1 MPFSRSRTIYSFAA
15 VLALSSVSRVIPTT
29 TTTITRRVSS
39 IAPRPP
45 SSPLPVADFSVP
57 ITASAPRSKA
67 KKSLLRAL
75 RESQAAQAGGNFTTV
90 LAGSDFDEEYLT
102 NVKFGE
108 QEFMLIVDTGSS
120 DTWAPQVGY
129 ACFNLDNKPVA
140 QSQCAFGSAG
150 FNSSASTTFTVDP
163 GTNFDIEYADGE
175 FLSGTVGFETVTVGG
190 LAVKQ
195 QEIGVVNKAAWDGD
209 GFNSGLI
216 GFASPNL
223 TFVFNGTNP
232 DNDDT
237 QIPYNPF
244 FYSAVQQG
252 LVSHPFLSV
261 ALDRGSFAAE
271 NSSNLD
277 QNLGFISFGGI
288 APVDVIPT
296 TAITVPIQGYD
307 AATFT
312 PKNGS
317 TGVTYFYYSVDV
329 ELMSFTGNH
338 EIFGTT
344 NNIILDSGTT
354 LDYVPTDVADAFA
367 AAFDPPAIKDNDF
380 GVYTVVCTATVPEFT
395 VTIGGVTFTVDPAD
409 NLFPLGIQDDDGNEL
424 CASGTFDGG
433 PSTGAEGNV
442 FILGDTFLHN
452 VIATFNIETDEIT
465 LTQRAPYTSG
475 GSDMKR
481 RAPSSVRRRS
491 V

>member
-1 MPFSRSRTIYSFAA
+1 M
-15 VLALSSVSRVIPTT
+15 
-29 TTTITRRVSS
+29 
-39 IAPRPP
+39 
-45 SSPLPVADFSVP
+45 
-57 ITASAPRSKA
+57 
-67 KKSLLRAL
+67 RAL
-75 RESQAAQAGGNFTTV
+75 KESQAAQAGGNFTTV
-90 LAGSDFDEEYLT
+90 LTGSDFDEEYLT
-102 NVKFGE
+102 NVVFGE
-108 QEFMLIVDTGSS
+108 QEFMLIGDTGSS
-120 DTWAPQVGY
+120 NTWAPQVGY

-150 FNSSASTTFTVDP
+150 FNSSASTTFTVGP
-163 GTNFDIEYADGE
+163 GTNFNIEYANRE

-223 TFVFNGTNP
+223 MFVFNGANP
-232 DNDDT
+232 DDDDT
-237 QIPYNPF
+237 QILYNPF

-261 ALDRGSFAAE
+261 ALDQGSFTTE
-271 NSSNLD
+271 NNSDLD
-277 QNLGFISFGGI
+277 QNLRFILFGGI
-288 APVDVIPT
+288 APVDVISS
-296 TAITVPIQGYD
+296 TAVTVPIQDYD

-329 ELMSFTGNH
+329 ELMLFTGNH

-344 NNIILDSGTT
+344 NT
-354 LDYVPTDVADAFA
+354 TDVADAFT
-367 AAFDPPAIKDNDF
+367 AAFDPPAVKDDDF

-395 VTIGGVTFTVDPAD
+395 VTIGGVTFTVDPTD
-409 NLFPLGIQDDDGNEL
+409 NLFPLGIQDDNGNGL

-433 PSTGAEGNV
+433 PSTGAVTCLNFG
-442 FILGDTFLHN
+442 
-452 VIATFNIETDEIT
+452 
-465 LTQRAPYTSG
+465 
-475 GSDMKR
+475 
-481 RAPSSVRRRS
+481 
-491 V
+491 

>member
-1 MPFSRSRTIYSFAA
+1 MNSH
-15 VLALSSVSRVIPTT
+15 
-29 TTTITRRVSS
+29 
-39 IAPRPP
+39 
-45 SSPLPVADFSVP
+45 
-57 ITASAPRSKA
+57 
-67 KKSLLRAL
+67 
-75 RESQAAQAGGNFTTV
+75 
-90 LAGSDFDEEYLT
+90 
-102 NVKFGE
+102 
-108 QEFMLIVDTGSS
+108 SS

-163 GTNFDIEYADGE
+163 GTNFNIEYADGE

-232 DNDDT
+232 DDDDT

-252 LVSHPFLSV
+252 LVSHPCKWFLMKALVLELVLTKQQPFRPASSSSFLLLLLVLSV

-271 NSSNLD
+271 NSSDLD

-288 APVDVIPT
+288 APVDVISN
-296 TAITVPIQGYD
+296 TAVTVPIQGYD

-344 NNIILDSGTT
+344 NS
-354 LDYVPTDVADAFA
+354 
-367 AAFDPPAIKDNDF
+367 
-380 GVYTVVCTATVPEFT
+380 
-395 VTIGGVTFTVDPAD
+395 
-409 NLFPLGIQDDDGNEL
+409 
-424 CASGTFDGG
+424 AS
-433 PSTGAEGNV
+433 
-442 FILGDTFLHN
+442 
-452 VIATFNIETDEIT
+452 
-465 LTQRAPYTSG
+465 
-475 GSDMKR
+475 
-481 RAPSSVRRRS
+481 
-491 V
+491 